1 MLDKNEILDKLREL
15 KPILSE
21 EYAVKEIGIFGSF
34 AQNEASDES
43 DIDVLV
49 ELHRPIGWEF
59 FTLQMYLEGIFG
71 RKVDLVTKNA
81 LKEQIK
87 DRILAQVNYA

>member
-1 MLDKNEILDKLREL
+1 MISKNDILDKLREL

-34 AQNEASDES
+34 ANNEASDES
-43 DIDVLV
+43 DIDLLV
-49 ELHRPIGWEF
+49 ELYRPIGWNY
-59 FTLQMYLEGIFG
+59 FTLQIYLESIFG

-81 LKEQIK
+81 LKEQIR
-87 DRILAQVNYA
+87 DSILAQVNYA

>member
-1 MLDKNEILDKLREL
+1 MLSKNEILEKLREL

-59 FTLQMYLEGIFG
+59 FTLQMYLEEIFG

-87 DRILAQVNYA
+87 ESILTQVNYA

>member
-1 MLDKNEILDKLREL
+1 MLNKDEILVKLREL

-21 EYAVKEIGIFGSF
+21 EYAVKEIGIFGSY
-34 AQNEASDES
+34 ANNEASDES

-49 ELHRPIGWEF
+49 ELYRPIGWNF
-59 FTLQMYLEGIFG
+59 FTLQIFLEGIFG
-71 RKVDLVTKNA
+71 RRVDLVTKNA

-87 DRILAQVNYA
+87 DRILTQVNYA